1 MNVEVIKS
9 IRDLLKSAK
18 NGLLISEIE
27 KDYMQMENKEIP
39 YQSLGY
45 KTLKHLL
52 QEHFNV
58 VDTKNGE
65 KVFINP
71 QTNSPKRQTN
81 KSNSELRGGMKKMDA
96 LSMQRPLR
104 STTTKNDW
112 NGTVY
117 SSVDTKSPN
126 RSLKKL
132 TQSYNNKSI
141 PFQNGSSMSYN
152 NNNTRTSEMRPILKQ
167 SNINHVPRAEEHSE
181 NDNNKST
188 FDQPNFNSITPLSRV
203 GPKVQNYPKRSS
215 DFGTRSSVQS
225 RLAIQKKLST
235 ESIEPV
241 QFNVDEKRSDSV
253 AAIDDKVKLQH

>member
-1 MNVEVIKS
+1 MNIEVVKS
-9 IRDLLKSAK
+9 LRDLLKSAK

-45 KTLKHLL
+45 KTLKHFL

-58 VDTKNGE
+58 LDTKNGE

-81 KSNSELRGGMKKMDA
+81 KSNSVGGGKKKIDSLPA
-96 LSMQRPLR
+96 QRALR
-104 STTTKNDW
+104 STTIKNDW

-132 TQSYNNKSI
+132 TQSYKNKSI
-141 PFQNGSSMSYN
+141 PFQNGSSIGYN
-152 NNNTRTSEMRPILKQ
+152 NSTRTSEMRPILKQ
-167 SNINHVPRAEEHSE
+167 SNIIHVPRTEEYGEHGE
-181 NDNNKST
+181 HD
-188 FDQPNFNSITPLSRV
+188 DQSNFNSNPPLSRV
-203 GPKVQNYPKRSS
+203 GPKMQNYPKRSS

-241 QFNVDEKRSDSV
+241 QSNVNENQSDCV
-253 AAIDDKVKLQH
+253 AAIDDKV